1 MAVSHV
7 KFKDLTAKLVTDLAG
22 VNKEDVE
29 RYIHSDQGSLA
40 LLQWKLLANL
50 QKRPHKDTVVPEAGL
65 SQILSDISTLE
76 LLLTSGYVQDNKWT
90 EVIGILTQI
99 FDLDPEAHS
108 NGYRLRLAVA
118 VAVTFSSPV
127 KSMASY
133 GRRNIPAIARYQHF
147 RHWAEAGL
155 LFPHHL
161 ELSTWHLRY
170 VITWQ

>member
-1 MAVSHV
+1 MADV
-7 KFKDLTAKLVTDLAG
+7 KFKDLTARLVTDLAG
-22 VNKEDVE
+22 VSKEDVV

-50 QKRPHKDTVVPEAGL
+50 RRRPNNDIVVPEAGL
-65 SQILSDISTLE
+65 SQILSDVSTLE

-90 EVIGILTQI
+90 EVIDIATQI
-99 FDLDPEAHS
+99 FDLDPEARS

-118 VAVTFSSPV
+118 VALTFSSHV

-133 GRRNIPAIARYQHF
+133 GRRNIPAIPRYQHY

-161 ELSTWHLRY
+161 ELSAWHLRS